1 MFWTSPDVTADRL
14 LLSVMWTI
22 WIWVGAVL
30 AGGGETIPSHPGY
43 REMPLLI
50 KALGQA
56 VDTKE
61 AVA

>member
-1 MFWTSPDVTADRL
+1 MARR
-14 LLSVMWTI
+14 
-22 WIWVGAVL
+22 WVGTVL
-30 AGGGETIPSHPGY
+30 LGAERRFHRIQGY